1 MKRYFKII
9 MALVLSMFIYTS
21 TVTPALAITSSDCG
35 LKLVQN
41 KSYTKDGKFYMSYTI
56 TTGRPPDTSEAVTKI
71 KASLVNSSGKTIFT
85 WSEKT
90 FGEYETIKRNYGA
103 DYSKLPSG
111 TYTMYVTC
119 TVSGRGYGA
128 YATWTD
134 YAFKWSSKI
143 NHTQTAL
150 IYLKSV
156 DNVANDDGS
165 YSNKIIFSHSGAKG
179 KKISLEIYNADGK
192 VVYKASGS
200 NPVNY
205 DSGTYSFKW
214 SGYPSGGGLK
224 CPSGDYTIKYWLSN
238 GNAKQSTVYMDIY

>member
-1 MKRYFKII
+1 MKKYFKII
-9 MALVLSMFIYTS
+9 IALVLSMFIYTS
-21 TVTPALAITSSDCG
+21 TVTPALAITASDCG

-56 TTGRPPDTSEAVTKI
+56 TTGRPPDCAEAVTKI

-90 FGEYETIKRNYGA
+90 FEEYKTIKRDYSA

-119 TVSGRGYGA
+119 TVSGREYGGYS
-128 YATWTD
+128 WTD
-134 YAFKWSSKI
+134 YAFRFSSKI
-143 NHTQTAL
+143 NHTQTAV
-150 IYLKSV
+150 INLKSV

-165 YSNKIIFSHSGAKG
+165 YSNKIVFSHSGAKG
-179 KKISLEIYNADGK
+179 KKISLEIYNTDGK
-192 VVYKASGS
+192 VVYKTTGN
-200 NPVNY
+200 NPINY
-205 DSGTYSFKW
+205 DSGTFYFKW

-224 CPSGDYTIKYWLSN
+224 CPSDDYIIKYWLSN
-238 GNAKQSTVYMDIY
+238 GNAKQSTVYLDIY